1 MLCAARLA
9 GSQRPQNQAGFCE
22 LDIAITHLRE
32 VLGDETY
39 ELVARKGAT
48 MTTAAMATY
57 AYDQI
62 DQARTELERP
72 S

>member
-32 VLGDETY
+32 VLGDET
-39 ELVARKGAT
+39 
-48 MTTAAMATY
+48 
-57 AYDQI
+57 
-62 DQARTELERP
+62 
-72 S
+72 